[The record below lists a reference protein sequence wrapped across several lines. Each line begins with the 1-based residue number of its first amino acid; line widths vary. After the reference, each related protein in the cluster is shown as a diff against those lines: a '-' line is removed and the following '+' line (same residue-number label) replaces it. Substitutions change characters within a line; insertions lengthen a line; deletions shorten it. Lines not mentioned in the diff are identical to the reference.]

1 MKKVFCTLKRKRWKN
16 LDLYIMLLP
25 AIVFY
30 IVFHYAP
37 MYGVQIAFKDFAASK
52 GIWGSPWVGLKHFF
66 RFFNSYYFERLL
78 YNTVSISLLQLIF
91 SFPIPIIL
99 ALMINE
105 LKDGPFKKVVQNV
118 TYAPHFLSIVVV
130 VGMATN
136 FLDPETGIIN
146 YFISF
151 LGGTPI
157 DFLSEPAWFKPIY
170 IISGIWQNAGWN
182 SIIYLSAL
190 AGIDP
195 QLHEAAKIDGAGRIA
210 RILHINIP
218 GILPTIVILLI
229 LNVGQIMNI
238 GFEKVFLLQN
248 DLNISAS
255 DIISTFSY
263 SVGIQGGQ
271 YSFASA
277 IGLFNSIV
285 NFILLLSVN
294 KISRKLTETSLW

>member
-1 MKKVFCTLKRKRWKN
+1 MSAKPRWEKAVAILLALLLNEIRCSWFKRT
-16 LDLYIMLLP
+16 
-25 AIVFY
+25 
-30 IVFHYAP
+30 
-37 MYGVQIAFKDFAASK
+37 VQ
-52 GIWGSPWVGLKHFF
+52 
-66 RFFNSYYFERLL
+66 
-78 YNTVSISLLQLIF
+78 TVSYMPYFISLVVTCSLIKIYCQENGLF
-91 SFPIPIIL
+91 SDIAEFFGGTRQN
-99 ALMINE
+99 LMINP
-105 LKDGPFKKVVQNV
+105 GAFR
-118 TYAPHFLSIVVV
+118 SIYV
-130 VGMATN
+130 
-136 FLDPETGIIN
+136 
-146 YFISF
+146 
-151 LGGTPI
+151 
-157 DFLSEPAWFKPIY
+157 
-170 IISGIWQNAGWN
+170 ISGIWQSIGWN